1 MDSQRSDP
9 KLPLTEQD
17 REALN
22 EIFKS
27 VAIEEIKEIEARVA
41 HYSVTP
47 LEPWEETGWIVN
59 SLPSVGEY
67 HSMASQDSGY

>member
-47 LEPWEETGWIVN
+47 LEPWEEIGWVLN
-59 SLPSVGEY
+59 SLPITGDY
-67 HSMASQDSGY
+67 YSMSPKDTSY